1 LGDVSKEDDLEQQQS
16 PLDEVRSINSIE
28 SDDESSTCVICLA
41 MFRVGDVVAWSRVN
55 DECLHVFHR
64 DCIVPWFQNPLHNDC
79 PSCRSTILKVDS
91 DEEGGLTTDD
101 SEDDKPDDDGEFMG
115 DHSERSNH
123 STSQIF
129 VIMHGLI
136 SRARRASYSLIGQS
150 IDTTLSFEDDDDD
163 NCDLELA
170 MRILPPSPGL
180 RRVVS
185 LGDRSTSSTGSAR
198 LQYLSLRRRVSLRS
212 SNSEHQ
218 LNPQISPQIPKPTR
232 ISDRN
237 FALPP
242 LESMESLKQPM
253 RLRRVVSADTESA
266 RRRRRRASGGYVIPP
281 TMSSDDSASGSFMQ
295 VLRRAS
301 ASSGAYARLAN
312 GEMDTT
318 ERSLDEDD
326 VMLPQ
331 VPSIDST
338 HRSVSWSSDLVT
350 SSSSQPPQ
358 SRGRSASQQQSSVDE
373 DDEEYF
379 GQEDVLSEEDDLQI
393 NESSSILAG

>member
-1 LGDVSKEDDLEQQQS
+1 
-16 PLDEVRSINSIE
+16 
-28 SDDESSTCVICLA
+28 
-41 MFRVGDVVAWSRVN
+41 
-55 DECLHVFHR
+55 
-64 DCIVPWFQNPLHNDC
+64 
-79 PSCRSTILKVDS
+79 
-91 DEEGGLTTDD
+91 
-101 SEDDKPDDDGEFMG
+101 
-115 DHSERSNH
+115 
-123 STSQIF
+123 
-129 VIMHGLI
+129 
-136 SRARRASYSLIGQS
+136 
-150 IDTTLSFEDDDDD
+150 
-163 NCDLELA
+163 
-170 MRILPPSPGL
+170 
-180 RRVVS
+180 
-185 LGDRSTSSTGSAR
+185 
-198 LQYLSLRRRVSLRS
+198 
-212 SNSEHQ
+212 
-218 LNPQISPQIPKPTR
+218 
-232 ISDRN
+232 
-237 FALPP
+237 
-242 LESMESLKQPM
+242 
-253 RLRRVVSADTESA
+253 
-266 RRRRRRASGGYVIPP
+266 
-281 TMSSDDSASGSFMQ
+281 MQ